1 MTSSDK
7 GTETDS
13 KEDYEKSHGN
23 LATFFSAY
31 ISLTNTIIGSGV
43 LGLPYAFSCTGWF
56 LGLILLVVC
65 ATLSAMSLHLL
76 TLCASRTAKP
86 SSFYAVAEIVA
97 PGYALLIDM
106 AVALK
111 CFGVATSYLI
121 VIGDLMPDVM
131 QELNITG
138 IWLHRSSWVVIG
150 FLVVAPLSFFDS
162 LNAFKW
168 TSTVSLIFIAIIAA
182 VVIAYA
188 LPSYSGLN
196 PCLGFTTAS
205 DREVDATAITRHHH
219 HHYYHHRSLSVLS
232 DVGMGWTGTW
242 RTHSH
247 NITTPAFSYA
257 AGSPGSYSPPEMTP
271 KTSHASRSLFTTP
284 FGLLWGGTGSFPSL
298 VSDPKSI
305 LTSPKALMNAAYQGC
320 IGDILAFVDHPHT
333 ILRVLPIFVFGF
345 TCQQN
350 IFSVVNELR
359 MPTQQRYQHTPVSHP
374 LR

>member
-1 MTSSDK
+1 MSSSDR
-7 GTETDS
+7 GTETDN
-13 KEDYEKSHGN
+13 KEDVYEKSHGN

-31 ISLTNTIIGSGV
+31 ISLTNTIIGSGI

-56 LGLILLVVC
+56 LGLILLVIC

-76 TLCASRTAKP
+76 TLCASRTTKP

-97 PGYALLIDM
+97 PGYAILIDM

-138 IWLHRSSWVVIG
+138 IWLQRSSWVVVG

-162 LNAFKW
+162 LNSFKW
-168 TSTVSLIFIAIIAA
+168 TSTISLVFIAIIAA

-196 PCLGFTTAS
+196 PCLGFTSSS
-205 DREVDATAITRHHH
+205 DHEIDATAITRHH
-219 HHYYHHRSLSVLS
+219 YHHRSLSVLS
-232 DVGMGWTGTW
+232 EVGMGWTGTW
-242 RTHSH
+242 RTHTH
-247 NITTPAFSYA
+247 ITAPTEPFFGSSGRYL
-257 AGSPGSYSPPEMTP
+257 SPGVHTSTPPHTP
-271 KTSHASRSLFTTP
+271 RSLFTTP
-284 FGLLWGGTGSFPSL
+284 FSLFWGTGTLRTL
-298 VSDPKSI
+298 VVDSKSI
-305 LTSPKALMNAAYQGC
+305 ISSPKAVMTAVYHGC
-320 IGDILAFVDHPHT
+320 VGDILAFVDHPYT

-359 MPTQQRYQHTPVSHP
+359 MPTQQR
-374 LR
+374 